1 MMHQVD
7 FTAIVTHAYF
17 YLIREREFAIRG
29 EDVYKLGITKQ
40 VMGLKIPRFD
50 GYKKGSELVMITECP
65 MALLETIET
74 SLKKI
79 FCETFQRHG
88 DGHEF
93 FIGNRRDMSNLIY
106 KACDDAWTE
115 DQQRLRAETLRSVL
129 QLQEAHHESGS
140 MTVQSAQQKKACKAA
155 EEAEKAA
162 KEAEKAAED
171 SRRVTEEET
180 NFTRWFNERVEIKAD
195 AFVKQASW
203 YTDYRLWAVSADVV
217 PIAEGTAIATFK
229 RLYSSK
235 GISVGNKT
243 YGIELHAPTPTE
255 RAVPLEISFLADL
268 AEKTDRDSF
277 CLAGA
282 DLLTDFIA
290 YVHELHGNAD
300 FECTSAAFGRAIQK
314 VRGVIRDRKVRP
326 TAYHLNKMKMLDGL
340 IQLGFLSPG
349 DSFSNLHG

>member
-1 MMHQVD
+1 
-7 FTAIVTHAYF
+7 
-17 YLIREREFAIRG
+17 
-29 EDVYKLGITKQ
+29 
-40 VMGLKIPRFD
+40 
-50 GYKKGSELVMITECP
+50 MITECP

-74 SLKKI
+74 SLKRL

-93 FIGNRRDMSNLIY
+93 FIGNRRAMSNLIY
-106 KACDDAWTE
+106 KACNDAWTE
-115 DQQRLRAETLRSVL
+115 DQQRVRAETLRSVL
-129 QLQEAHHESGS
+129 QLQKAHNESGS
-140 MTVQSAQQKKACKAA
+140 ITVQSAQQKKAYKAA

-180 NFTRWFNERVEIKAD
+180 NFTRWFDERVEIKAD
-195 AFVKQASW
+195 EFVKQASW

-217 PIAEGTAIATFK
+217 PVSEGTAIAIFR

-243 YGIELHAPTPTE
+243 YGVKLRAPRSAPTE
-255 RAVPLEISFLADL
+255 RAVPLEIYFLADL
-268 AEKTDRDSF
+268 AEKTDRHSL

-282 DLLTDFIA
+282 DLLIDFIA
-290 YVHELHGNAD
+290 YVHKLHGNAD

-326 TAYHLNKMKMLDGL
+326 TAYRIDKMKMLDGL
-340 IQLGFLSPG
+340 IQQGFLKPG
-349 DSFSNLHG
+349 ESFSNLSGSPRKENILSAE